1 VLDGLEVDAG
11 LADDSV
17 AAGLDSDAGLGAVD
31 GLASTAGAAPE
42 SAAGFSADVDVPLG
56 A

>member
-1 VLDGLEVDAG
+1 VLDVLGVDAG

-17 AAGLDSDAGLGAVD
+17 AAGLDSDAVFD
-31 GLASTAGAAPE
+31 SVEGLASAAEAAPE
-42 SAAGFSADVDVPLG
+42 SAEGLSADVDVPLG

>member
-1 VLDGLEVDAG
+1 MLDVLGVAAS

-17 AAGLDSDAGLGAVD
+17 AAGLDSDAEFEAAA
-31 GLASTAGAAPE
+31 GLASAAGAAPE
-42 SAAGFSADVDVPLG
+42 SAEGLSADVDVPLG

>member
-1 VLDGLEVDAG
+1 VLDVLGVAAG

-17 AAGLDSDAGLGAVD
+17 AAGLDSDAGLGSVA
-31 GLASTAGAAPE
+31 GLVSAAGAAPE
-42 SAAGFSADVDVPLG
+42 SAEGLSADVDVPLG